1 MGISVLAI
9 GDFVDAD
16 TVFLR
21 TSAQPTGMVV
31 DEEDFEFGPLP
42 GTVFVLA
49 SAFVTD
55 MSHHTFFSMHDRFS
69 ITVPISRPMGLYA
82 SLTLFEWRLL
92 WL

>member
-9 GDFVDAD
+9 RHLAGDFVDA
-16 TVFLR
+16 VAAFLR

-55 MSHHTFFSMHDRFS
+55 LSHHTFFFDD
-69 ITVPISRPMGLYA
+69 
-82 SLTLFEWRLL
+82 
-92 WL
+92 

>member
-1 MGISVLAI
+1 M
-9 GDFVDAD
+9 DAD